1 MDLREE
7 LCWISLG
14 WWGGGG
20 DVVLALK
27 KKKIDS
33 PISFEIIRNCVGVV

>member
-1 MDLREE
+1 MLDF
-7 LCWISLG
+7 SGVVGG
-14 WWGGGG
+14 WWGRG
-20 DVVLALK
+20 ACFK